1 MSVAQVGELSAA
13 ELDMWM
19 IRAAT
24 EPFTARRIEV
34 GLAQIAMLLYNVN
47 CKKDKSKPLQDF
59 LLFDPKIKDAPVDD
73 QVLAVFG
80 KMVTPKAKK

>member
-1 MSVAQVGELSAA
+1 MSVAQIGELSAA
-13 ELDMWM
+13 ELDMWL
-19 IRAAT
+19 IRGAT

-34 GLAQIAMLLYNVN
+34 ALAQIAMLLYNVN

-59 LLFDPKIKDAPVDD
+59 LLFDPKIKDAPIDD
-73 QVLAVFG
+73 QVLATFG